1 MGYLKIGRGQTGCT
15 AGFGQP
21 ECGTGYLKNSRPCA
35 TGLGGMG
42 WQGFSQLFDAGGL
55 KRLPEN
61 ELGGLPRG

>member
-1 MGYLKIGRGQTGCT
+1 MRQVSGNR
-15 AGFGQP
+15 
-21 ECGTGYLKNSRPCA
+21 EWGTGYLKNSRPCA